1 MSNAVPHRPK
11 SMLIAMV
18 ICAGAAMPCFSQTLG
33 SINFATSGSAAA
45 QPAFIEGAKDLYS
58 FEFDEAA
65 VAFQKA
71 EATDPGFAMAYW
83 GEAMSFNHPLWAEV
97 DVDKAKK
104 ALEKLAPTP
113 DERVAK
119 AKTAKEKAYIDAVDQ
134 LFYTPGDKLARDMA
148 YSKAMEGMYNKWQ
161 DDFEVDT
168 LYALSLLGTVRPSDA
183 GFRRQAL
190 AAAICMK
197 VFQANPD
204 HPGAAH
210 YIIHAF
216 DDPDHAILALPAARA
231 YAKIAPSAPHALHMP
246 THIFLRL
253 GLWDD
258 VVKSNMVA
266 YNAATA
272 LNERMHLPEGRED
285 FHTLGWL
292 EYGNLML
299 GRFND
304 AKKNLDAAEAADVRN
319 PNARNVHEGYL
330 GMRAR
335 YILETGR
342 WEKIELQPASVAP
355 AGMDG
360 GVYPGTGAWTFI
372 AGLGAVKL
380 GDLPSADQAVAQ
392 LHAMQQ
398 EVETSR
404 NAYAAKPF
412 AIMENE
418 LAAEIQLARGQDDK
432 AVKLAKDAAD
442 IDATLAP
449 PSGPPEPIK
458 PGTELYGD
466 ILLATGHAK
475 EAAAAYEQQLLRTP
489 GRTPTVKSLANAKG
503 TPPAMAMAG
512 QGH

>member
-1 MSNAVPHRPK
+1 MQKKLLSTGKRFLFAV
-11 SMLIAMV
+11 V
-18 ICAGAAMPCFSQTLG
+18 ICAGLAMPSVSQTLG
-33 SINFATSGSAAA
+33 SVNFPTSGAAAA
-45 QPAFIEGAKDLYS
+45 QPAFIEGAKDLYN

-71 EATDPGFAMAYW
+71 EAADPSFAMAYW

-97 DVDKAKK
+97 DVDKARK
-104 ALEKLAPTP
+104 ALEKLAPT
-113 DERVAK
+113 DAERVAR
-119 AKTAKEKAYIDAVDQ
+119 AKTAQEKAYLDAVNQ
-134 LFYTPGDKLARDMA
+134 LFDTPGDKLVRDAA
-148 YSKAMEGMYNKWQ
+148 YSHAMEAMYGQWP
-161 DDFEVDT
+161 DDQEVEV
-168 LYALSLLGTVRPSDA
+168 LYALSLLGTVRPSDT

-190 AAAICMK
+190 AAAICIR
-197 VFQANPD
+197 VFQANPN

-231 YAKIAPSAPHALHMP
+231 YAKIAPAAPHAVHMP

-258 VVKSNMVA
+258 VVKSNLVA
-266 YNAATA
+266 YGAAVA

-299 GRFND
+299 GKFDD
-304 AKKNLDAAEAADVRN
+304 AKKNLEAAKAADARN
-319 PNARNVHEGYL
+319 PSARNVHEGYL

-335 YILETGR
+335 YMLETGK
-342 WEKIELQPASVAP
+342 WEKIELQPASAAP

-372 AGLGAVKL
+372 TGLSAVKL
-380 GDLPSADQAVAQ
+380 GDLPEAEQVVEQ

-398 EVETSR
+398 QVEGSR

-412 AIMENE
+412 AIMERE
-418 LAAEIQLARGQDDK
+418 LAAELQLARGQNEE
-432 AVKLAKDAAD
+432 AVRLAKEAAD

-466 ILLATGHAK
+466 MLMAAGRAK
-475 EAAAAYEQQLLRTP
+475 EAVAAYEQQLLRTP
-489 GRTPTVKSLANAKG
+489 NRTPTLRSLATAKA
-503 TPPAMAMAG
+503 TLPAMAMAG
-512 QGH
+512 ER